1 VFCTSEM
8 VLATDLCCRTNM
20 AVSVALMLGT
30 HRLVAYLSALVLEL
44 LELHLLVA
52 SISLCVPHLSFRSIF

>member
-1 VFCTSEM
+1 M

-30 HRLVAYLSALVLEL
+30 HQLVDYLSALVLEL

-52 SISLCVPHLSFRSIF
+52 STPISLCVPHLSFRSVF